1 MRLTSFSDYTLR
13 VLMYLA
19 LERDRLATIPEI
31 AAAYGVSRNHLM
43 KVVHQL
49 GQAGVIETVRG
60 KGGGLRLA
68 REPGAIRIGAIV
80 REAEGAGPIVECLSH
95 GASTCPITPV
105 CRLVAR
111 AGRRLRRALRPPRP
125 LHARRPRRQSS
136 CAFLRAREP
145 SDARGEAAVDGARR
159 HPPLNAGPGI
169 GIRARA

>member
-80 REAEGAGPIVECLSH
+80 REAEGAGRSSSVSR

-105 CRLVAR
+105 CRLSRVLSKASTR
-111 AGRRLRRALRPPRP
+111 STTTSTATRSPT
-125 LHARRPRRQSS
+125 SS
-136 CAFLRAREP
+136 AIVVRFLRAREP

-159 HPPLNAGPGI
+159 RPPLSLPPGI
-169 GIRARA
+169 GIGARA